1 MAINRF
7 YSETSSE
14 YKAQEHI
21 RDHIFHDPNI
31 SIQTMAACAA
41 YAAVLRYATR
51 GRDEYP
57 IAPRNVNELR
67 AVLTN
72 HTIDVIHSLI
82 SQTRAKIQAGS
93 YQQARRLAAES
104 IDRMLRV
111 GDNADVLLEV
121 HSPVTIP
128 APLPEIVVS
137 QHANED
143 GVDNGQQQYFEHVHE
158 QGTDCC
164 FTPQRA

>member
-1 MAINRF
+1 MRRIK
-7 YSETSSE
+7 SPISLSS
-14 YKAQEHI
+14 
-21 RDHIFHDPNI
+21 
-31 SIQTMAACAA
+31 
-41 YAAVLRYATR
+41 
-51 GRDEYP
+51 
-57 IAPRNVNELR
+57 
-67 AVLTN
+67 TN

-111 GDNADVLLEV
+111 GDNADVLLQV

-137 QHANED
+137 QHQHLSTSEENNHNTHS
-143 GVDNGQQQYFEHVHE
+143 VDNGQQPYFEHVHE